1 MSAIIRNGWEIYF
14 HRDLFGQQRRE
25 LKEQVNQLKIKL
37 SPTEFVKHPTV
48 KLLAAVMTGIKEKIV
63 LDPFAPHFALKGS
76 LRHYGRLKGMGLSDR
91 HRLFFRAFESGDR
104 KVLIILWL
112 GFPRKQGDK
121 NDCYEVFSRMVSNGD
136 FPDTLEKLLAES
148 CVTVS

>member
-14 HRDLFGQQRRE
+14 HRKLFGEQRRQ

-37 SPTEFVKHPTV
+37 PPSEFGKHPTV

-63 LDPFAPHFALKGS
+63 LDPFAPQFSLKGS

-91 HRLFFRAFESGDR
+91 HRLFFRAFEAEGR
-104 KVLIILWL
+104 KILIILWL

-136 FPDTLEKLLAES
+136 FPETLEQLLAEIDLI
-148 CVTVS
+148 

>member
-1 MSAIIRNGWEIYF
+1 MRIAGE
-14 HRDLFGQQRRE
+14 QRRQ

-37 SPTEFVKHPTV
+37 PPSEFGKHPTV

-63 LDPFAPHFALKGS
+63 LDPFAPQFSLKGS

-91 HRLFFRAFESGDR
+91 HRLFFRAFEAEGR
-104 KVLIILWL
+104 KILIILWL

-121 NDCYEVFSRMVSNGD
+121 NDCYEVFSRMVTNGD
-136 FPDTLEKLLAES
+136 FPETLEQLLAEID
-148 CVTVS
+148 VI

>member
-14 HRDLFGQQRRE
+14 HRKLFGEQRRQ

-37 SPTEFVKHPTV
+37 PPSEFGKHPTV

-63 LDPFAPHFALKGS
+63 LDPFAPQFSLKGS

-91 HRLFFRAFESGDR
+91 HRLFFRAFEAEGR
-104 KVLIILWL
+104 KILIILWL

-136 FPDTLEKLLAES
+136 FPETLEQLLAEID
-148 CVTVS
+148 VI

>member
-14 HRDLFGQQRRE
+14 HRKLFGEQRRQ

-37 SPTEFVKHPTV
+37 PPSEFGRHPTV

-63 LDPFAPHFALKGS
+63 LDPFAPQFTLKGS
-76 LRHYGRLKGMGLSDR
+76 LRHYGRLKGMGLCDR
-91 HRLFFRAFESGDR
+91 HRLFFRAFEAEGR
-104 KVLIILWL
+104 KILIILWL

-136 FPDTLEKLLAES
+136 FPETLEQLLAEID
-148 CVTVS
+148 VI

>member
-14 HRDLFGQQRRE
+14 HRKLFGEQRRQ
-25 LKEQVNQLKIKL
+25 LKKQVSQLKIKL
-37 SPTEFVKHPTV
+37 PPTEFVKHPTV

-63 LDPFAPHFALKGS
+63 LDPFAPQFTLKGS

-91 HRLFFRAFESGDR
+91 HRLFFRAFEAEGR
-104 KVLIILWL
+104 KILIILWL

-136 FPDTLEKLLAES
+136 FPETLEQLLVEIDFI
-148 CVTVS
+148 